1 MRYRLDVIAP
11 NVVDAV
17 ESVGGWLFDRAMGGW
32 DVNVM
37 VYDHEDPRPLTI
49 LGARSLDISD
59 ALTSWRGRPP
69 AQTVA
74 IAADLFCRDARVRQ
88 SFLEV
93 LCRRPTEVTLWG
105 EPRPVELES
114 SVDEMRHELSHAAR
128 VFKSHAL
135 AAACGHETA
144 RVGDTETFRCGTI
157 ARPSRLRHLP
167 LHGLKA

>member
-11 NVVDAV
+11 NILDTV

-37 VYDHEDPRPLTI
+37 VYDHDDSRPLRI
-49 LGARSLDISD
+49 LGALSCDLRQALISWKE
-59 ALTSWRGRPP
+59 LPT

-74 IAADLFCRDARVRQ
+74 VAADLYCRDARVRR
-88 SFLEV
+88 SVLEV
-93 LCRRPTEVTLWG
+93 LQRRPTEVTLWG
-105 EPRPVELES
+105 EPRPVELEPG
-114 SVDEMRHELSHAAR
+114 VDESRHELSHAAR

-144 RVGDTETFRCGTI
+144 SVGDTETFRCGTI
-157 ARPSRLRHLP
+157 ARPSRLRHLS
-167 LHGLKA
+167 LHGLRA